1 MPGLPASFDA
11 HIHIQPMGRTLTL
24 LYFFTCGHFAAAQQ
38 YEIDSL
44 CWGLSGR
51 GTAILE
57 DTVRDRIF
65 VGGDFVQ
72 VRDPRRLQNCAEF
85 DATSGLVVRQ
95 SPNPDGAVR
104 CALPDGAGGW
114 YIGGDFSEVGGQ
126 PRSRLAHIL
135 PDGSVSTWAPSV
147 VGSVRAMLIKGDT
160 IYFGGGFTQ
169 VNGAAR
175 SHLAAVRRSTGNNVA
190 WTQGTANDTVRCLS
204 LNSGRLY
211 VGGDFTTVNGTA
223 RSRIASFTVS
233 NHALTTWAPSAD
245 DRVRC
250 AIATASAV
258 YIGGDFTTINGIPR
272 GGGASLNPTGN
283 FVLTWNPN
291 TNGSVN
297 CMFLS
302 GASVLLGGT
311 FTQVMGSPRNR
322 IASVASGSSATL
334 STWSRDLDGA
344 VEGMTVVND
353 VVYATGSFE
362 RVDAVFRH
370 RLVALGLPGTVAPA
384 ILDWRASVYGDDVW
398 CVAAQGSG
406 VFVGGAFHACGL
418 SRRSIAAY
426 DQATGLPLAWDP
438 GVNGEVRSLAQ
449 GADGTLYAAGS
460 FTSAG
465 GVTRANMVAL
475 DPLTGAVLPWTGGAT
490 LGDVNDIVVSGDTL
504 VACGT
509 FAFLGGTPR
518 LGLGALSRTTGTV
531 LPWNLPVAPGDEP
544 KTLLLHRDT
553 LFIGGVLTAIGGQA
567 RNAVAS
573 IRLSTGAVLPFTA
586 NCTAG
591 SSVDHMVL
599 DEGLLWVGNVDGIW
613 GGQHINTWD
622 LLVLDASTG
631 VIQPRQPMTG
641 TTLAV
646 RGNKIFTG
654 PALKAHD
661 KATGWLAGSV
671 LLESCDGALVVAQNG
686 DLLGAGIA
694 EIDDDDRGFFR
705 VRIDPSPSIRVMLDG
720 PFSTGTMTPDLQ
732 SQGLLPPVEPYTSLG
747 YPHTGGGGGESAT
760 WLPSSPSSD
769 VIDWIVVEYRDAQDP
784 SIVVASASRLLYS
797 TGRVERANGFSLPTF
812 TADPNGSYYV
822 AVRHRNHLGVM
833 TAQPVDFST
842 SPFIDFT
849 LPTTAVYGT
858 AARKT
863 NSGGVM
869 CLWAGDVNFD
879 GTVKYTGAANDRDPI
894 LVSVGGVSPNSIL
907 NGVYHAGD
915 VNMDGQVKYTGS
927 KNDRDRVLLS
937 IGGTTPSSTRADQL
951 P

>member
-1 MPGLPASFDA
+1 MA
-11 HIHIQPMGRTLTL
+11 RNYTL
-24 LYFFTCGHFAAAQQ
+24 LLGLALGHLLQAQQ
-38 YEIDSL
+38 YRIDSL

-51 GTAILE
+51 GKAILE
-57 DTVRDRIF
+57 DTLRDRIF

-72 VRDPRRLQNCAEF
+72 VRDPRRLQNSVEF
-85 DATSGLVVRQ
+85 DAVTGLVVKQ
-95 SPNPDGAVR
+95 SPNPYGAVR
-104 CALPDGAGGW
+104 CAVPDGAGGW
-114 YIGGDFSEVGGQ
+114 YIGGDFTELGGQ

-135 PDGSVSTWAPSV
+135 PDGSVSAWAPAV
-147 VGSVRAMLIKGDT
+147 VGSVRTMLIKGDT
-160 IYFGGGFTQ
+160 LYFGGGFTQ

-190 WTQGTANDTVRCLS
+190 WSQGTANDTVRCLS

-211 VGGDFTTVNGTA
+211 VGGDFTTVNGAA
-223 RSRIASFTVS
+223 RSRIASFTVN

-245 DRVRC
+245 ARVRC
-250 AIATASAV
+250 AVATASAV
-258 YIGGDFTTINGIPR
+258 YIGGDFTTVNGMPR
-272 GGGASLNPTGN
+272 GRGASLNPTGN

-297 CMFLS
+297 CMVLS

-311 FTQVMGSPRNR
+311 FTQVAGSIRNR
-322 IASVASGSSATL
+322 IASVAAGSSATL
-334 STWSRDLDGA
+334 STWSKDLDGA
-344 VEGMTVVND
+344 VEGMVVVND
-353 VVYATGSFE
+353 VIYAAGQFE

-370 RLVALGLPGTVAPA
+370 RLAALGLPGTAAPA
-384 ILDWRASVYGDDVW
+384 ILDWRSSVYGNDVW
-398 CVAAQGSG
+398 CVAAQGSS

-426 DQATGLPLAWDP
+426 DQATGLPLPWDP

-449 GADGTLYAAGS
+449 GADGTLFAAGS
-460 FTSAG
+460 FTSVG

-475 DPLTGAVLPWTGGAT
+475 DPLTGAVLPWAGGAT
-490 LGDVNDIVVSGDTL
+490 LGDVNDLVVSGDTL

-518 LGLGALSRTTGTV
+518 LGLGALSRTTGAV
-531 LPWNLPVAPGDEP
+531 LPWSVFVAPGDEP
-544 KTLLLHRDT
+544 RNMLLHRDT
-553 LFIGGVLTAIGGQA
+553 LFICGNITAVGGQV

-573 IRLSTGAVLPFTA
+573 IRLSTGTVLPFVADCST
-586 NCTAG
+586 G
-591 SSVDHMVL
+591 SSADHMAM
-599 DEGLLWVGNVDGIW
+599 DEGMLWVGNVDGIW
-613 GGQHINTWD
+613 GGQNINTWD

-646 RGNKIFTG
+646 RGNKTFTG

-661 KATGWLAGSV
+661 KATGWLAGSF
-671 LLESCDGALVVAQNG
+671 LSESCDGALVVAQNG

-694 EIDDDDRGFFR
+694 VVDDDDRGFFR

-747 YPHTGGGGGESAT
+747 YAHVGGGGGESAT

-769 VIDWIVVEYRDAQDP
+769 VIDWVVVEYRDAQDP
-784 SIVVASASRLLYS
+784 SVVVASASRLLYS
-797 TGRVERANGFSLPTF
+797 TGRVELANGISLPTF

-842 SPFIDFT
+842 SPFIDFSS
-849 LPTTAVYGT
+849 PTTAAYGT
-858 AARKT
+858 NARKS
-863 NSGGVM
+863 NGGVM
-869 CLWAGDVNFD
+869 CLWPGDVSFD
-879 GTVKYTGAANDRDPI
+879 GVVRYTGSDNDRDLI
-894 LVSVGGVSPNSIL
+894 LGSIGGTVPTNTISGLYSTR
-907 NGVYHAGD
+907 D
-915 VNMDGQVKYTGS
+915 VNMDGTIKYTGN
-927 KNDRDRVLLS
+927 KNDRDPVLQCV
-937 IGGTTPSSTRADQL
+937 GGVIPTNVRYAPL